1 MIGPALMGLLAGR
14 WVSASG
20 QCVSTRGVKPAPRG
34 KLSGRPLLARSSDVA
49 QQAGLKHPIV
59 YGGVDKKSYILEV
72 VGCGVAFID
81 YDNDGWPDLFVLSG
95 TRLSDVPPGT
105 SNPLYKNNRDG
116 TFTGCTS
123 MDYNRDGIGCKEKLT
138 RSSGQTQ
145 FYEVQTAA
153 GYLSASDRR
162 LLMGLETDTV
172 AAKLEIR
179 WPGGRLQTL
188 SNIKAGQQ
196 LIVKEPSE

>member
-1 MIGPALMGLLAGR
+1 MIGPALMGLLAGG

-34 KLSGRPLLARSSDVA
+34 KLSGRPLLARFTDVA

-59 YGGVDKKSYILEV
+59 YGGVDKKSYILKV

-116 TFTGCTS
+116 
-123 MDYNRDGIGCKEKLT
+123 IGCKVKLT

-153 GYLSASDRR
+153 GYLWASDRR